1 MRDSAGSAAAPAV
14 SFKNLRRKS
23 FMWPPKKPWS
33 ADYQP
38 AARDSRAL
46 PMQCL
51 FLAHCVDSLRC
62 EGSDAI
68 GAKRTCRGRR
78 ERVDLTKMTQGGPK
92 PGRNPAAQQSLAA
105 HDVLPLLGQ
114 IDRPKSAAV
123 IVIGGTCF
131 SKLNWVQ

>member
-1 MRDSAGSAAAPAV
+1 
-14 SFKNLRRKS
+14 
-23 FMWPPKKPWS
+23 
-33 ADYQP
+33 
-38 AARDSRAL
+38 
-46 PMQCL
+46 
-51 FLAHCVDSLRC
+51 
-62 EGSDAI
+62 
-68 GAKRTCRGRR
+68 
-78 ERVDLTKMTQGGPK
+78 MTQGGPK